1 MSQVSKRVIAV
12 GFTGQ
17 SGAANMLKHALSG
30 AFEITFVG
38 SPLVH
43 DQIGRGETIVLG
55 RDYDYESES
64 GFAAVNKAVHNGSNL
79 LIIGPPGRGFPPA
92 WQELS
97 GVTPL
102 EAKSDGEW
110 FFKLSGGSSLTQRL
124 PAEFAGA
131 GALTILKVHDGCEPL
146 LATSVAFHDHPTAA
160 IKLFPSSAVCTI
172 GLNPTSP
179 NISEDLALI
188 VRRAASMTSRPAI
201 KSLAKTLGVAI
212 VGYGPHGGMGY
223 YHGKAVTD
231 VDGLCLTAVVD
242 SDGDRRKAA
251 EQEFPDV
258 RAYRTLEELVKDGDF
273 DIAVVATPPISHAEI
288 SMALLEA
295 GKHVISEKPMCLT
308 MKEANG
314 LIAKAKADDLMLSV
328 NQSRRWDRDFRAIAK
343 AASEGRIGK
352 LFNIETFVGGFEHPC
367 RAWHSEESISGGA
380 VFDWGSHHIDQIVQ
394 LYGSTPTMVSATQH
408 KRVWHD
414 VTNAD
419 QIRVHMLWEDGREAE
434 FFQSDIAAFRKPKYF
449 IQGTSATIIGN
460 YRPLMEETV
469 SLPFGY
475 EQHQYHHAEAPAT
488 LKLSR
493 YESGCGLVEE
503 SLPLAKPQHLA
514 FHRNIADHLLLGEPL
529 AVKPE
534 SAADVIAI
542 LQAAQISGNA
552 GARYVSLG
560 EVQC

>member
-1 MSQVSKRVIAV
+1 MSQVSKRVIAA
-12 GFTGQ
+12 GFAGQ
-17 SGAANMLKHALSG
+17 SGAAKMLKQALFG
-30 AFEITFVG
+30 TFEITFVD
-38 SPLVH
+38 SPFVH
-43 DQIGRGETIVLG
+43 GQIGSGETIILG
-55 RDYDYESES
+55 GDFDYESES
-64 GFAAVNKAVHNGSNL
+64 SFAAVSNAVHHGSNL
-79 LIIGPPGRGFPPA
+79 LIIGPPGTGFSPA
-92 WQELS
+92 WQQLS

-110 FFKLSGGSSLTQRL
+110 FFKVLGPSSLTQRL

-160 IKLFPSSAVCTI
+160 VKPFSSSAVCTI
-172 GLNPTSP
+172 GLNPASSH
-179 NISEDLALI
+179 ISEDLARI
-188 VRRAASMTSRPAI
+188 VRRAAGMAPKHDRKGLT
-201 KSLAKTLGVAI
+201 KTLGVAI
-212 VGYGPHGGMGY
+212 VGYGPYGGMGY
-223 YHGKAVTD
+223 YHGKAVSE
-231 VDGLCLTAVVD
+231 VAGLCLTAVVD
-242 SDGDRRKAA
+242 RDGDRRKAA

-258 RAYRTLEELVKDGDF
+258 RTYRTLEELIKDGDF
-273 DIAVVATPPISHAEI
+273 DIAVVATPPVSHAEI

-295 GKHVISEKPMCLT
+295 GKHVISEKPMCLS
-308 MKEANG
+308 MKEANR
-314 LIAKAKADDLMLSV
+314 LLAKANAGDLMLSV
-328 NQSRRWDRDFRAIAK
+328 NQSRRWDRDFRAIAR

-352 LFNIETFVGGFEHPC
+352 LFNVETFVGGFEHPC

-394 LYGSTPTMVSATQH
+394 LYGSAPTLVSATQH

-414 VTNAD
+414 VTNVD

-449 IQGTSATIIGN
+449 IQGTSGTIVGN
-460 YRPLMEETV
+460 YRPFMEETV

-475 EQHQYHHAEAPAT
+475 EQREYHHAEAPAT

-493 YESGCGLVEE
+493 YESGCGLIEE
-503 SLPLAKPQHLA
+503 SLPLAKPQHFA

-542 LQAAQISGNA
+542 LEAAQISGATGA
-552 GARYVSLG
+552 GYVSLD
-560 EVQC
+560 EVRC